1 MRHFR
6 KLTACVLLGVMLTS
20 VAIPNAYLTAKT
32 KSRTTAKKGKEEVV
46 YITTDATGNVQNVN
60 VVNIFEGGNIT
71 DYGNYKS
78 VKMLTTNDKIN
89 QNGDEINFATTAE
102 KAYYQ
107 GTLEDVEIPW
117 KIRIHYFMNGREY
130 APKKII
136 GKTGELEIHFKVY
149 KNEKCKGDFF
159 ENYALQASFTFDTSH
174 VSKIEAENA
183 TIANVGAKKQLTY
196 TILPGR
202 GIDTTIKANVI
213 EFEME
218 EVAING
224 IKLNLNVDIDDKEL
238 LEKVDDIMDATKRLN
253 EGVNRVYNGT
263 DKLRSGSSSF
273 NVGIS
278 ALGSGISELDN
289 GILSLQKGTKSMQN
303 ALENL
308 NSKSFEMTNGSA
320 QMKES
325 LKIIQKSLE
334 NVSFTSDT
342 LAQLKD
348 SVDVIK
354 NGMDSL
360 YSDVLSL
367 QQAVS
372 YEQYKNE
379 MLRNGLDIESV
390 KAGNIDG
397 IQSMNSRIKSLEDMV
412 LALKSS
418 NGNESQINGLEEQIQ
433 ELKTMV
439 QLLTASNATIY
450 GTESYIN
457 GLSDSI
463 TTLQLQMAKVK
474 DNYESFSGTIYAMA
488 DSLGILAVNMT
499 DLRDGVSQLVD
510 MYSILDSGITQYTNG
525 VAEIVASYK
534 QVVDGVSSLAAGSN
548 KLLDGAGVVS
558 LGANDLYKGVETLCN
573 GASELA
579 EKSDEID
586 SIQNSIGG
594 EKTKTVSFVSGK
606 NKQVDSVRF
615 IITTAPIEKRVSK
628 VAEEVESEKKAVEDS
643 VETESFWQKLLHL
656 FGISKA

>member
-1 MRHFR
+1 MRHIR
-6 KLTACVLLGVMLTS
+6 KLTAYALLGVMLVS
-20 VAIPNAYLTAKT
+20 LAIPNAYLTAKT
-32 KSRTTAKKGKEEVV
+32 KSGTTAKDGKEEVV

-60 VVNIFEGGNIT
+60 VVNIFEGGTIT
-71 DYGNYKS
+71 DYGNYKN
-78 VKMLTTNDKIN
+78 VRMLGTNDKIN
-89 QNGDEINFATTAE
+89 QNGDKITFTTTAE

-117 KIRIHYFMNGREY
+117 KIRIHYFINEREY
-130 APKKII
+130 APKDMV
-136 GKTGELEIHFKVY
+136 GKTGALEIHLKVY
-149 KNEKCKGDFF
+149 KNEQCKADFF
-159 ENYALQASFTFDTSH
+159 DTYALQVSFTLDNNH
-174 VSKIEAENA
+174 VTKIEAEDA
-183 TIANVGAKKQLTY
+183 AISDVGGKKQLTY

-202 GIDTTIKANVI
+202 GIDTTIKANAI
-213 EFEME
+213 KFQME
-218 EVAING
+218 EVAISG
-224 IKLNLNVDIDDKEL
+224 VKLDLNVDIDDKEL
-238 LEKVDDIMDATKRLN
+238 LSKANESMNVTKRLN
-253 EGVNRVYNGT
+253 EDVNQVYNGT
-263 DKLRSGSSSF
+263 GKYGSRTSSI
-273 NVGIS
+273 NAGVS
-278 ALGSGISELDN
+278 TLGSGISDLDN
-289 GILSLQKGTKSMQN
+289 GIVSLQKGTKSMQD
-303 ALENL
+303 ALETL
-308 NSKSFEMTNGSA
+308 QSKSFEMTNGSA
-320 QMKES
+320 EMNES
-325 LKIIQKSLE
+325 LKVIQKSLE
-334 NVSFTSDT
+334 NVSFTSGT

-360 YSDVLSL
+360 YSDVVSL
-367 QQAVS
+367 QQAIS

-397 IQSMNSRIKSLEDMV
+397 IQSMNSRIKSLEDVV

-418 NGNESQINGLEEQIQ
+418 NGNESKINGLEEQIQ

-463 TTLQLQMAKVK
+463 TTLQVQMAKVK
-474 DNYESFSGTIYAMA
+474 DNYESFSGTIYAMS
-488 DSLGILAVNMT
+488 DSLGILTVNMM
-499 DLRDGVSQLVD
+499 DLRDGVNQLVD
-510 MYSILDSGITQYTNG
+510 KYSTLDSGITKYTNG

-534 QVVDGVSSLAAGSN
+534 QVVEGVSSLATGSN

-558 LGANDLYKGVETLCN
+558 SGVSDLYKGVETLCN
-573 GASELA
+573 GASELV

-586 SIQNSIGG
+586 AIQNAISG

-615 IITTAPIEKRVSK
+615 VITTAPIEQRVDN